1 MRDLPIV
8 KVDGVIELEHA
19 VIDGIDISGS
29 WNRMFTQR
37 SITDYPTEAMDWVT
51 GLDGG
56 ESMRDCYQCGKCVP
70 VCPVNHV
77 GDYGP
82 RKLNLKVV
90 RGSDLI
96 DDPDLWL
103 CTTCGN
109 CYRVCPKEVN
119 PLRIM
124 PAIREQAVLQG
135 KIPDELADTFQ
146 KLQRTGN
153 PLGESPRK
161 RADWSAEAGV
171 PVPLIAELDRPVD
184 ILWYVS
190 DYTSYHPRGKD
201 AARAM
206 ARVLTALGVDFA
218 ILGAEERSDGDSARL
233 AGESG
238 LFEMLA
244 EQNIRTFS
252 KYTFN
257 RLVVMDPH
265 AYNAFKN
272 HYPRLGWQGE
282 VLHYTQ
288 LLAPLVDR
296 IEWRSRVEL
305 DVTYHDP
312 CYLGRNNGEYDAP
325 RTLLEA
331 IPGIRLA
338 EMPHTR
344 ANGYCCGGGG
354 GGMWLDGLV
363 ADHVSE
369 RLSER
374 RVREAVAT
382 VGTDGTGVLSVACP
396 YEPSRFEDAVKST
409 GNDGRLVVRDII
421 ELIDQAMQPPPS

>member
-1 MRDLPIV
+1 MRELPVV
-8 KVDGVIELEHA
+8 KVDGVVELEHA
-19 VIDGIDISGS
+19 VVDGIDVSGS

-82 RKLNLKVV
+82 RKLNVKVL
-90 RGSDLI
+90 RGNDLM

-103 CTTCGN
+103 CTTCGA

-135 KIPDELADTFQ
+135 KVPEELADTFS

-161 RADWSAEAGV
+161 RADWTADAGV
-171 PVPLIAELDRPVD
+171 PVPLIAEVGRPVD
-184 ILWYVS
+184 VLWYVS

-252 KYTFN
+252 KYAFD

-272 HYPRLGWQGE
+272 HYPGLGWQGD

-296 IEWRSRVEL
+296 ITWRSRVEL

-325 RTLLEA
+325 RRLLEA

-382 VGTDGTGVLSVACP
+382 VGMDGAGVLSVACP

-421 ELIDQAMQPPPS
+421 ELIDQAMQPPAN